1 MSEVPLIAHV
11 IHRFDVGG
19 LENGLVNLINN
30 IPDSTYR
37 HVIVTMD
44 GFNPEFAKRLN
55 KNVPI
60 YSVDKAPGKD
70 IGVYFRLWTLFR
82 DIKPDIVHTRNLS
95 GIEAQVPAFFAGVS
109 SRIHSEHGWDIHDPK
124 GDVKKYQLIRRVIG
138 VLIQRFIPLSSE
150 LESYLINKVG
160 ISSGKVNR
168 ICNGVSLAR
177 FMNDGTHDVPN
188 FPFNENDI
196 VLGCVGRLE
205 LIKGHSFLIQAFA
218 HLLASNP
225 SYRANVRL
233 CIVGEGSERA
243 KLEELINEHNLTEL
257 CWLPGARADVPAIMS
272 KFDVFILPSLAEGIS
287 NTILE
292 AMAAGLPV
300 VATDVG
306 GNGDLVSNGTT
317 GQIIASQNPEEMAL
331 AIRDYIEQPT
341 LALSQG
347 EAGKKLATEN
357 FSLDTMVEKYTTV
370 YHSVL

>member
-30 IPDSTYR
+30 IPDSTYQ

-44 GFNPEFAKRLN
+44 GYNPEFAKRLN

-70 IGVYFRLWTLFR
+70 IGVYFRLWKLFR
-82 DIKPDIVHTRNLS
+82 DIKPDIVHTKNLS
-95 GIEAQVPAFFAGVS
+95 GIEAQVPAFLAGVG

-168 ICNGVSLAR
+168 ICNGVNLAR
-177 FMNDGTHDVPN
+177 FVNDGAQAVPN
-188 FPFNENDI
+188 FPFSENDI
-196 VLGCVGRLE
+196 VFGCVGRLE
-205 LIKGHSFLIQAFA
+205 AIKGHSFLIQAFA
-218 HLLASNP
+218 LLLANNP
-225 SYRANVRL
+225 AYKANVRL

-243 KLEELINEHNLTEL
+243 KLEQLIKEHNLTGL
-257 CWLPGARADVPAIMS
+257 CWLPGAREDVPAMVS

-317 GQIIASQNPEEMAL
+317 GKIIASQKPEDMAL

-347 EAGKKLATEN
+347 EAGKKRATEH